1 MSAEDRRRMLL
12 NKLKKESRP
21 MIGSDLADVFG
32 VSRQVIVQDIALLRA
47 QGEEILATARGYM
60 VPQDSNMVEKTVACK
75 HKPEDIE
82 EELLTVIKYGGRIR
96 DVIVEHPIYGEIKG
110 MLMVQNRKDLEDFLE
125 NYRGEDVK
133 PLSTLTE
140 GVHLHT
146 IEALNQEVL
155 ELIEDKLREKG
166 FLLESE
172 YEIGRS

>member
-1 MSAEDRRRMLL
+1 MSAEDRRMMLL
-12 NKLKKESRP
+12 NKLKKATSP
-21 MIGSDLADVFG
+21 IIGSDLADTFG

-47 QGEEILATARGYM
+47 QGEEVLATARGYM
-60 VPQDSNMVEKTVACK
+60 VPQDSNMVEKTMACK

-82 EELLTVIKYGGRIR
+82 KELLTIIKYGGRIK

-110 MLMVQNRKDLEDFLE
+110 ILMVQNRKDLEEFME
-125 NYRGEDVK
+125 NYQGEDVK

-155 ELIEDKLREKG
+155 ELIEEKLREQG
-166 FLLESE
+166 FLLQS
-172 YEIGRS
+172 